1 MEITL
6 EAIISFIGLFVGGGA
21 GAFFTWR
28 YQKKKAKAEAETA
41 EIDAAKEMQGL
52 YKQMLNDANE
62 YLEDARSKVDGLRQ
76 ERDHYK
82 TELDDQ
88 RKEVEKLTKFYYEL
102 KTESANERS
111 KLRID
116 ISRLEGQIRAIIP
129 LTCTVPDCKLRQM
142 LVIEDMQPAADP
154 NRKRR
159 KPSTGSG
166 TVLTAPATVPVG
178 TATEDI
184 EPSNEVV

>member
-28 YQKKKAKAEAETA
+28 WQKKKAKAEAETA

-52 YKQMLNDANE
+52 YKQMLADANE

-82 TELDDQ
+82 QDRDEL
-88 RKEVEKLTKFYYEL
+88 REKVDNLTKMFYEL
-102 KTESANERS
+102 KTEGEKERS
-111 KLRID
+111 QLRVSIA
-116 ISRLEGQIRAIIP
+116 SLRSQLESIVG
-129 LTCTVPDCKLRQM
+129 LTCSVPDCKLRQ
-142 LVIEDMQPAADP
+142 VISLIDSKKKK
-154 NRKRR
+154 NR
-159 KPSTGSG
+159 PG
-166 TVLTAPATVPVG
+166 
-178 TATEDI
+178 DI
-184 EPSNEVV
+184 EPLDMKDM

>member
-28 YQKKKAKAEAETA
+28 YQKKKAKAEAESA

-82 TELDDQ
+82 QDRDELRVKVDNLV
-88 RKEVEKLTKFYYEL
+88 KMFYEL
-102 KTESANERS
+102 KTESEKERS
-111 KLRID
+111 QLRVD
-116 ISRLEGQIRAIIP
+116 ISRLQSQLKGILP
-129 LTCTVPDCKLRQM
+129 LTCTVPDCKLRQ
-142 LVIEDMQPAADP
+142 VISLEDVPDL
-154 NRKRR
+154 KRR
-159 KPSTGSG
+159 KKHDDT
-166 TVLTAPATVPVG
+166 
-178 TATEDI
+178 
-184 EPSNEVV
+184 NQ